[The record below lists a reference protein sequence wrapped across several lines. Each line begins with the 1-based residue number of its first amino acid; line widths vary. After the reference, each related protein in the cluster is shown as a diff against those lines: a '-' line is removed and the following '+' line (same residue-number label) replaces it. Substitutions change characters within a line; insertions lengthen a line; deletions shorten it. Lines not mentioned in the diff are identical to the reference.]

1 MSGVAT
7 VAPAAM
13 SREERLKLKK
23 KKQLAKKKENK
34 KRRNDVDAMPQQ
46 VRRELPSL
54 SGASLTGCASVQKAV
69 KKEKV
74 GDADEEVVE
83 IEYVTEAVEA
93 PEGMEG
99 VLKMLMTADQLLT
112 PRRQAAENEAAA
124 AAAHRLVRL
133 ASVVLAF
140 SCRVSFLGRFAMK
153 QEEDDEVESAK
164 RSKWKAE
171 EAAAAAVA
179 LTKRQRKEEK
189 RFRVA
194 KLKQL
199 VSKPEV
205 VDMHDVSSPDPLLL
219 VHLKTLRNAVPV
231 PRHWK
236 QKRKYLQAKR
246 GADKIPFQL
255 PEYIAATGV
264 ATMRAAQME
273 KEDAKKGKAKQR
285 EKMQGKGGK
294 LDIDYRVLQDAF
306 FKHQTKPNL
315 TGFGDMYFEGK
326 EFEVDVKAK
335 RPGVLSAK
343 LRSALGM
350 TDTSPPPWLI
360 NMQRVGPPP
369 SYPNLR
375 IPGINAPLPPG
386 CEYGYHA
393 GGWGKPPVDQYDRPL
408 YGDVYGVE
416 RDDPS
421 TRGLMEQPTVDTSTR
436 WGLVRAEV
444 APAVIEEE
452 EPEEAGAEEAAPV
465 GVAEEEA
472 PLPAAVPAEAAAA
485 AMAAAPSRLEMVDT
499 LELRKKAASTINA
512 MGVTAD
518 TGEPKV
524 LSRVLEQ
531 KQTAVGEGLYG
542 SSFQYVIPGGANKAA
557 VIKSQKTGEEVIT
570 LDEGDL
576 EELESKDAA
585 EMLKR
590 KFEAVLEAKEG
601 AKMGGGGGREMDEIH
616 AQHAKK
622 QKAKKKKAKSDA
634 DNFKF

>member
-1 MSGVAT
+1 MSEVASAT
-7 VAPAAM
+7 APP
-13 SREERLKLKK
+13 SGQTREERLKLKK

-34 KRRNDVDAMPQQ
+34 KRKNNAEAALPAVSHVCHSCRRVLLTRFACVFQ
-46 VRRELPSL
+46 VVKREQ
-54 SGASLTGCASVQKAV
+54 V
-69 KKEKV
+69 
-74 GDADEEVVE
+74 ADTDDKVE
-83 IEYVTEAVEA
+83 IEYITESVAA

-99 VLKMLMTADQLLT
+99 VLKMLMTADQLLA
-112 PRRQAAENEAAA
+112 PRRSAAEEEAAA
-124 AAAHRLVRL
+124 AAATGRGRL
-133 ASVVLAF
+133 
-140 SCRVSFLGRFAMK
+140 K
-153 QEEDDEVESAK
+153 QEEEQEQSEAGK
-164 RSKWKAE
+164 RARAWKAE

-219 VHLKTLRNAVPV
+219 VHLKTLRNAVQV

-246 GADKIPFQL
+246 GSDKIPFQL

-264 ATMRAAQME
+264 ATMRAAQLE
-273 KEDAKKGKAKQR
+273 KDDAKKGKAKQR

-315 TGFGDMYFEGK
+315 TQFGDMYFEGK
-326 EFEVDVKAK
+326 EFEVDVKTK
-335 RPGVLSAK
+335 RPGLLSAK
-343 LRSALGM
+343 LRAALGM
-350 TDTSPPPWLI
+350 TDSSPPPWLL
-360 NMQRVGPPP
+360 NQQRAGPPP

-375 IPGINAPLPPG
+375 IPGLNAPLPPG
-386 CEYGYHA
+386 GEYGFHA

-408 YGDVYGVE
+408 FGDVYGQE

-421 TRGLMEQPTVDTSTR
+421 TRGLMEQPNVDTSTR
-436 WGLVRAEV
+436 WGLVRAEL
-444 APAVIEEE
+444 APSVVEEAAEEE
-452 EPEEAGAEEAAPV
+452 EQQQAAAEPAAAPA
-465 GVAEEEA
+465 AEEEAA

-485 AMAAAPSRLEMVDT
+485 SGSTAAAASGAPSRLEQVDT
-499 LELRKKAASTINA
+499 LELRKKAASTVNA
-512 MGVTAD
+512 MGVTPGS
-518 TGEPKV
+518 GEPKA
-524 LSRVLEQ
+524 LARVLEQ
-531 KQTAVGEGLYG
+531 KQTSVGEGLYG
-542 SSFQYVIPGGANKAA
+542 SSFQYVIPGANTKAA
-557 VIKSQKTGEEVIT
+557 LIKSQKTGEEVIT
-570 LDEGDL
+570 LDEADL
-576 EELESKDAA
+576 EDLEGKDAG
-585 EMLKR
+585 ELLRR
-590 KFEAVLEAKEG
+590 KFEAVLEAKESG
-601 AKMGGGGGREMDEIH
+601 KMGGGGGREIDEIH